1 MHPADVTMLVLI
13 VSLAAVIWYAKN
25 RNNKLG
31 ECLTELKN
39 LTLEKQAAE
48 EKIKG
53 YEDRFSDVFD
63 KEAEVEKLSRKKT
76 ALEAEIADLQQ
87 GYKDKHAIYDDL
99 VRQVAIYDEE
109 VELAELGFYKPHYDF
124 DDPESYKKKIDAIRR
139 KQRDVIKG
147 KTAIYCTTEWT
158 VNESRARGRTME
170 NRAIRLAAR
179 AFNNECDAAMS
190 KVRWNNAV
198 RMEERI
204 KKAFNA
210 INKLNESNH
219 VVIDGRYLNLKLDE
233 LRLTHEYREKRQ
245 QKKEEQAE
253 IRRQMREEAKLE
265 KEMAEA
271 AEREETYGSML
282 ESAQVEV
289 EQAAGA
295 KLVRLQ
301 DQIASLTKK
310 LEEAHEKNERAKSMA
325 QQTKAGHVYVL
336 SNIGAFGENIYKI
349 GMTRRLDPLDRV
361 RELGDASVPFRF
373 DVHAMIFSRNA
384 PEMEKSLHQAF
395 EGRRLN
401 LVNTRRE
408 FFNATLEE
416 ISQEVSKVSPDAEL
430 ILTAEAREYKES
442 QAIQAQKANAVK
454 PETEFPDTI

>member
-1 MHPADVTMLVLI
+1 MHLADVTMLVL
-13 VSLAAVIWYAKN
+13 VASLAAVIWYAKN
-25 RNNKLG
+25 RHNKLN
-31 ECLTELKN
+31 ECLTKIKSLA
-39 LTLEKQAAE
+39 LEKQAAE
-48 EKIKG
+48 EKAKG

-63 KEAEVEKLSRKKT
+63 KEAEVEKLSCKKI

-87 GYKDKHAIYDDL
+87 SYKDKRAVYDDL

-124 DDPESYKKKIDAIRR
+124 DDPESYKEKIDAIRR
-139 KQRDVIKG
+139 KQKDCIKG

-158 VNESRARGRTME
+158 VNGNRAKGRTME
-170 NRAIRLAAR
+170 NRAIRLTAR

-190 KVRWNNAV
+190 KVRWNNAL

-233 LRLTHEYREKRQ
+233 MRLTHEYREKRQ
-245 QKKEEQAE
+245 QIKEEQAE
-253 IRRQMREEAKLE
+253 IRQQMREEAKLE

-271 AEREETYGSML
+271 AEREEAYESML
-282 ESAQVEV
+282 EKAQAEA

-295 KLVRLQ
+295 RLDKLQ
-301 DQIASLTKK
+301 AHINSLTKK

-361 RELGDASVPFRF
+361 KELGDASVPFRF

-384 PEMEKSLHQAF
+384 PEMESSLHRVF
-395 EGRRLN
+395 EDRRLN

-416 ISQEVSKVSPDAEL
+416 ISQEVSK
-430 ILTAEAREYKES
+430 I
-442 QAIQAQKANAVK
+442 
-454 PETEFPDTI
+454 